1 MNPLYIAN
9 YLIFSVFLTLLI
21 MEIGAALLALLSYPN
36 YREKLRR
43 YLLPIWEVD
52 GTFAAFYLVNF
63 EATYPTL
70 LGLAGTIY
78 VLPLLLAGAAFILR
92 SVFLV
97 YAEVIGAGKAEE
109 NCMRMYAVCTL
120 VMSFFAISVF
130 GSGLSGIGIN
140 VATNSADLLALI
152 LSPLN
157 LMLFLGII
165 LIAAFLAI
173 NYFEVGGRLRRGV
186 LAVSA
191 AIILILVGILQY
203 APSLF
208 AGIVA
213 NIYLLAISL
222 AILAAALVL
231 QLKKNRYANHLS
243 IIWLIASINL
253 LGIVGYPSIFG
264 SQSILQYLASSAAT
278 LPLLII
284 TTVGGAAVALSLAVL
299 VYVSYI
305 RKDAAY

>member
-9 YLIFSVFLTLLI
+9 YLIFSIFFTLLI
-21 MEIGAALLALLSYPN
+21 MEIGAALLALLSYSN

-43 YLLPIWEVD
+43 YLLPIWEVN

-97 YAEVIGAGKAEE
+97 YAEVIGAGESEQKY
-109 NCMRMYAVCTL
+109 MRLYAVCTL
-120 VMSFFAISVF
+120 VMSFFAISVL

-140 VATNSADLLALI
+140 VAANSAELLPLI
-152 LSPLN
+152 LSPFN
-157 LMLFLGII
+157 LLLFLGMV
-165 LIAAFLAI
+165 LIAAFLSI
-173 NYFEVGGRLRRGV
+173 NYFEVGGRMKYGTP
-186 LAVSA
+186 AVFA
-191 AIILILVGILQY
+191 AIATILLGISQY

-208 AGIVA
+208 AGIIA

-222 AILAAALVL
+222 AILAVTLVL
-231 QLKKNRYANHLS
+231 QLRKNRYANHLS
-243 IIWLIASINL
+243 ILWLIMSINL
-253 LGIVGYPSIFG
+253 LGIANYPSIFG
-264 SQSILQYLASSAAT
+264 SQSMLQYVASSAGA
-278 LPLLII
+278 LPLLVI

-299 VYVSYI
+299 IYVSYI
-305 RKDAAY
+305 RKDVAY